1 MRSNGMRDML
11 PADMERF
18 RRIELTFRD
27 VCLGWGYEEVRTP
40 TIEHLYLF
48 TSAGTLSPQMLDRV
62 YSFLDWDGWSGERV
76 VLRPDSTIPTV
87 RLFTEQMADRDGARL
102 FYVQNVLRFEQG
114 DARREDW
121 QCGVELLGDT
131 YPRGDV
137 ELILLARE
145 TMQRLGLAPR
155 LKLSHPG
162 IVRALLD
169 KAGLALPDQLALY
182 DRVLAGD
189 LAPLDEVEDKLPGS
203 ASIRSLL
210 SMEGAGPAYIKKL
223 ETVLEPAVP
232 EIAGPLREL
241 AAVSAMLDGMGVA
254 HEIAPLLVRS
264 FEYYTGPVFHVFVG
278 DQKVGG
284 GGRYDG
290 LVSLVGDRALPA
302 SGFAIE
308 IDAVSPLLTA
318 ARGETAAVTIRCES
332 QDTGDLTRA
341 FALAVVLRE
350 SRALV
355 RVTAGGAAG
364 GREVVV
370 SEGGFLLSLNG
381 GKPKRLA
388 GIADVVRAVSGS

>member
-40 TIEHLYLF
+40 TIEHLHLF

-87 RLFTEQMADRDGARL
+87 RLFTESMADRDAARL

-145 TMQRLGLAPR
+145 TLQRLGLVPR

-169 KAGLALPDQLALY
+169 KAGLALPEQLALY
-182 DRVLAGD
+182 DRVLTGD
-189 LAPLDEVEDKLPGS
+189 LAPLDDVEAKLPGS
-203 ASIRSLL
+203 ASVRSLL
-210 SMEGAGPAYIKKL
+210 SMEGDSPAYIQNL
-223 ETVLEPAVP
+223 ETVLKPAVP
-232 EIAGPLREL
+232 EIAAPLREL

-290 LVSLVGDRALPA
+290 LVSLVGARALPA

-308 IDAVSPLLTA
+308 IDAVAPLLATISEEA
-318 ARGETAAVTIRCES
+318 AAITIRCES
-332 QDTGDLTRA
+332 QDSADLARA
-341 FALAVVLRE
+341 FALAVALRE
-350 SRALV
+350 SQALI
-355 RVTAGGAAG
+355 RVTTGGAVS
-364 GREVVV
+364 GREVIV
-370 SEGGFLLSLNG
+370 SEGAFLLSLNG

>member
-1 MRSNGMRDML
+1 M
-11 PADMERF
+11 
-18 RRIELTFRD
+18 
-27 VCLGWGYEEVRTP
+27 RTP

-48 TSAGTLSPQMLDRV
+48 TSAGALSPQMLDRV

-87 RLFTEQMADRDGARL
+87 RLFTEHMAGRDAARL

-145 TMQRLGLAPR
+145 TLQRLGLAPR

-162 IVRALLD
+162 IIRALLD

-182 DRVLAGD
+182 DRVLGGD
-189 LAPLDEVEDKLPGS
+189 LAPLDEVETKLPGS

-210 SMEGAGPAYIKKL
+210 SMEGEGSAYIQNL
-223 ETVLEPAVP
+223 ETVLNPAVP
-232 EIAGPLREL
+232 EIAASLLEL
-241 AAVSAMLDGMGVA
+241 ATVSAMLDGMGVA

-290 LVSLVGDRALPA
+290 LVSLVGGRALPA

-308 IDAVSPLLTA
+308 VDAVSPLLSA
-318 ARGETAAVTIRCES
+318 ASEEAAAITIRCES
-332 QDTGDLTRA
+332 QDADDLARA
-341 FALAVVLRE
+341 FALAVALRE

-355 RVTAGGAAG
+355 RVTAGGAVS
-364 GREVVV
+364 GREVIV
-370 SEGGFLLSLNG
+370 SEGVFLLSLNG
-381 GKPKRLA
+381 GKSKRLA
-388 GIADVVRAVSGS
+388 RIAEVVRAVSGS

>member
-1 MRSNGMRDML
+1 MRSNGMRDIL

-18 RRIELTFRD
+18 RRTELTFRD

-62 YSFLDWDGWSGERV
+62 YSFLDWDGWTGERV

-87 RLFTEQMADRDGARL
+87 RLFTENMAGHDAARL

-145 TMQRLGLAPR
+145 TLQRLGLAPR

-169 KAGLALPDQLALY
+169 KAGLDLGEQLALY

-189 LAPLDEVEDKLPGS
+189 LAPLDEVEAKLSLS
-203 ASIRSLL
+203 ASVRSLL
-210 SMEGAGPAYIKKL
+210 SKEKEGSSYIQNL
-223 ETVLEPAVP
+223 ETVLKAAVP
-232 EIAGPLREL
+232 DVAAPLGEL
-241 AAVSAMLDGMGVA
+241 AAVSAMLDGMGVV
-254 HEIAPLLVRS
+254 HEISSLLVRS

-290 LVSLVGDRALPA
+290 LVSLVGGRALPA

-308 IDAVSPLLTA
+308 IDAVSPLLAAAAEEATA
-318 ARGETAAVTIRCES
+318 ITIRCDS
-332 QDTGDLTRA
+332 QDSTDLARA
-341 FALAVVLRE
+341 FALAVALRE
-350 SRALV
+350 SRAFV
-355 RVTAGGAAG
+355 RVTAGDAG
-364 GREVVV
+364 SGREVVV
-370 SEGGFLLSLNG
+370 SAGGFTLSLNG
-381 GKPKRLA
+381 GKPKRLND
-388 GIADVVRAVSGS
+388 IADVVRAVSGS